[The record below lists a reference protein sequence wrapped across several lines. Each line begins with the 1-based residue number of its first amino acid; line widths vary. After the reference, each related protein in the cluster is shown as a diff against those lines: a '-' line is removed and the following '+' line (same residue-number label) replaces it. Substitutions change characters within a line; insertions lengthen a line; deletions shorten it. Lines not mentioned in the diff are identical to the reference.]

1 MITAVHIED
10 EPRNIELLQTLLDK
24 HCSDTIRLIGNAK
37 NLPDAYTLIK
47 TKAPQLVYL
56 DIELNQGNGF
66 ELLEKLQ
73 NSIGINFEIIFI
85 TAFNEYAIKALR
97 QNAVD
102 YILKP
107 ISTIELIQATEKA
120 VQKINSAADNKN
132 IISLL
137 KELHNYNTVTK
148 IGIPVTEGLEF
159 VNADEIIKIEA
170 KGSYTNIHLLNN
182 TKIVCTKTLKDIEA
196 LLPGKQFIRVHNAWV
211 VNTARLKK
219 YYRGKNSYMEMEDG
233 STVPVSIRKKS
244 DFLDLL

>member
-10 EPRNIELLQTLLDK
+10 EPRNIELVQTLLDK
-24 HCSDTIRLIGNAK
+24 HCSDIIKLIGNAK

-47 TKAPQLVYL
+47 AKTPQLVYL

-120 VQKINSAADNKN
+120 IQKINNTADNKN

-170 KGSYTNIHLLNN
+170 KGSYT
-182 TKIVCTKTLKDIEA
+182 
-196 LLPGKQFIRVHNAWV
+196 
-211 VNTARLKK
+211 
-219 YYRGKNSYMEMEDG
+219 
-233 STVPVSIRKKS
+233 
-244 DFLDLL
+244 